1 MRLVILI
8 LLLVTC
14 ASPSFSQTIFNYRYT
29 EVCSGKINTVKVVLN
44 NNSDFFTVFF
54 FGETKTFSKL
64 DYSNGLYDVWMGDL
78 YTKWTKYYPC
88 AEIKEL
94 ITDAAKSASESG
106 DVDVSQPIVIMASDF
121 GYKNRGVYTTTAG
134 YNKANLLTSTSEGIL
149 LAVGTDVIGN
159 IGYFRISP
167 FKGKIKSLIN
177 INLLLLQQSFIGN
190 ITFGLLGD
198 AGKIG
203 SYFVLHTMT
212 FGKLNGYP
220 FQDNTMMLGH
230 SKKILDIN
238 QLTLSTNLIL
248 SYTYRVKVFT
258 LDYWMEDYIGIK
270 PFINMGYKLSPTF
283 GLNVTYTTSLRT
295 DRNTSDR
302 YSILLGGRVL
312 F

>member
-1 MRLVILI
+1 
-8 LLLVTC
+8 
-14 ASPSFSQTIFNYRYT
+14 
-29 EVCSGKINTVKVVLN
+29 
-44 NNSDFFTVFF
+44 
-54 FGETKTFSKL
+54 
-64 DYSNGLYDVWMGDL
+64 
-78 YTKWTKYYPC
+78 
-88 AEIKEL
+88 
-94 ITDAAKSASESG
+94 
-106 DVDVSQPIVIMASDF
+106 
-121 GYKNRGVYTTTAG
+121 
-134 YNKANLLTSTSEGIL
+134 
-149 LAVGTDVIGN
+149 
-159 IGYFRISP
+159 
-167 FKGKIKSLIN
+167 
-177 INLLLLQQSFIGN
+177 
-190 ITFGLLGD
+190 
-198 AGKIG
+198 
-203 SYFVLHTMT
+203 MT